1 MRYQGPQAANPVLLG
16 GESTQR
22 LSFKEPPPRRTVRG
36 KRLVWSHSGIDG
48 KIMREL
54 SSVSSSSQC
63 LQVYAPEV
71 SPESIMECATGKR
84 GTQLMHKNAQLTD
97 ALQPPHEYVP
107 WVLVNE
113 VRTF

>member
-1 MRYQGPQAANPVLLG
+1 MRYQGAEAANPVLLG
-16 GESTQR
+16 GKSTQR

-36 KRLVWSHSGIDG
+36 ERSVWGHLGADG
-48 KIMREL
+48 EMTEQCVPL
-54 SSVSSSSQC
+54 FSQC

-84 GTQLMHKNAQLTD
+84 GTQLMHENAQLTD
-97 ALQPPHEYVP
+97 ALHPPHEYVP

-113 VRTF
+113 VRTL